1 VVRVAVHDYAGHPF
15 QAELS
20 RELARRGHDVLH
32 LYSSAITTPRGAL
45 QRTLDDP
52 VTFDV
57 EPVDLKA
64 KIDRD
69 RLFERRRLEAEHG
82 RRVVKRL
89 RAFAPEV
96 VLSSNAP
103 LEAQKRISSF
113 CESDG
118 ISFVYW
124 VQDLIREAA
133 KRLLRERSVIARPV
147 ASYYARLERRL
158 LRASDGVIV
167 ISEDFRPYVPPS
179 AVVIENW
186 APLRELPVRPKDNT
200 WSRRHR
206 LQATTNLLYSGTLG
220 MKHDPGLLVRLAQAC
235 AGDESIRMVVATEGS
250 AADWLREQREQLRLA
265 NLIVLPFQPY
275 EELAEM
281 HAAADVL
288 IALLEPDAG
297 VFSVP
302 SKVLSYLCA
311 ARPLLLIVPPEN
323 LAARIVR
330 EHGAGMVVSPSN
342 RAEIDQALASLIA
355 SPSERA
361 AMGARA
367 RAYAEGAFDLSAI
380 ADRFEDVFHDSGNG
394 DRGSPRRSR
403 PQPFRSAS
411 R

>member
-20 RELARRGHDVLH
+20 RELARRGHDILH

-45 QRTLDDP
+45 QRALDDP
-52 VTFDV
+52 LTFDV

-82 RRVVKRL
+82 RRVVERL
-89 RAFAPEV
+89 RTFAPEV

-103 LEAQKRISSF
+103 LEAQKRISSY
-113 CESDG
+113 CKSDG

-124 VQDLIREAA
+124 VQDLIGEAA
-133 KRLLRERSVIARPV
+133 KRLLRERSVMARPV

-167 ISEDFRPYVPPS
+167 ISEDFRPYVPRS

-200 WSRRHR
+200 WSRRHG

-235 AGDESIRMVVATEGS
+235 AGDESMRMVVATEGS

-275 EELAEM
+275 EELADM

-288 IALLEPDAG
+288 VALLEPDAG

-330 EHGAGMVVSPSN
+330 EHGAGMVVSPSD
-342 RAEIDQALASLIA
+342 RAEIEQVLARLIA
-355 SPSERA
+355 TPSERA

-367 RAYAEGAFDLSAI
+367 RGYAERAFDLSAI
-380 ADRFEDVFHDSGNG
+380 ADRFEDVLYDSGNG

-403 PQPFRSAS
+403 PQPFRSAA